1 MMARET
7 SPFKPREVRDGREKR
22 EVDRV
27 SFYRGRA
34 HLSCPV
40 MYVPLRGD
48 FYTLEIVGYAGCR

>member
-27 SFYRGRA
+27 SFYRGRT
-34 HLSCPV
+34 HLSSPS
-40 MYVPLRGD
+40 YVR
-48 FYTLEIVGYAGCR
+48 ASSR